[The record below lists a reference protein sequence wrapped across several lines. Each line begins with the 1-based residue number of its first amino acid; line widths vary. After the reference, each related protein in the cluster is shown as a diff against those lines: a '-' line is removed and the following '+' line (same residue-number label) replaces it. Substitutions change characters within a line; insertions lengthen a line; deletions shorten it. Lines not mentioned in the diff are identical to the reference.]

1 MNKFKKL
8 QLDSE
13 KKREDSNKIRN
24 ERRNTTN
31 DIIEL
36 QRIMKDYYKQL
47 YTNKPYNLEEVGE
60 FLKTYKL
67 PKLNH

>member
-1 MNKFKKL
+1 MNKYKKL

-60 FLKTYKL
+60 LLKTYKL

>member
-60 FLKTYKL
+60 LLKTYKL

>member
-1 MNKFKKL
+1 MNKYKKL

-13 KKREDSNKIRN
+13 KKREDSKKIRN

-60 FLKTYKL
+60 LLKTYKL

>member
-1 MNKFKKL
+1 MNKYKKL

-60 FLKTYKL
+60 LLKTYKL
-67 PKLNH
+67 PTLNH